1 MEEPYKSMT
10 AKTTRDKAALMRLL
24 EQERKKLND
33 SIQRFGPASEKCLE
47 QSRSVDV
54 LLEKIIGE
62 PAKEE

>member
-1 MEEPYKSMT
+1 
-10 AKTTRDKAALMRLL
+10 MRLL